1 MAGKKQ
7 ASRGAGLKFHRRY
20 TREDISVFDQFEYDY
35 RTSVI
40 KNPSGEK
47 VFEMTN
53 V

>member
-7 ASRGAGLKFHRRY
+7 PTAASGLKFHRRY
-20 TREDISVFDQFEYDY
+20 TSDTVNVFDQFEYDY

-47 VFEMTN
+47 VFE
-53 V
+53 